1 MRYGKSFKAVRRVSA
16 TRLLLLSAALWQAA
30 AGGAAAQAVPAAS
43 AEESAKTLHLLRRA
57 TWGVTPADLAAVQAE
72 GRDAWL
78 ERQLHPERIP
88 DAELAPRL
96 ASFDALGLSMPSLA
110 VMFQPQN
117 QVIRQLQ
124 AMNMVD
130 VGNGVMRPDS
140 TMTRQDLSPE
150 MRRQIQQSSPQQ
162 LLNQLVSAKLVRSV
176 HTERQLEEVMT
187 DFWFNHF
194 NVFFGK
200 NQVRYAVDDYE
211 RDAIR
216 PHVFGKF
223 EDMLMATAKHPAML
237 FYLDNAQSVV
247 PDSMR
252 DMNAAQMRQVD
263 RLRQM
268 TPAERERLIASGRI
282 TPAQQRQLQRL
293 EAMGPN
299 PMPAVPQRGRG
310 MNENYA
316 RELMELHTLG
326 VDGGYTQADVIEVAR
341 ALTGWTFVPFGGRG
355 GGAGRG
361 AGAGAGANVEPG
373 EFVFNAVAHDR
384 REKTVLGQ
392 RLPAGRGIEDG
403 EAVIHMLATHPS
415 TANFIATKLVERFVS
430 DKPEPAYVEE
440 IAQVFLRTDGDLREV
455 TRALFTS
462 PRFYAAEVR
471 GTKVKTPFEL
481 VASALRVTH
490 SEVGASQRTMQ
501 TLRSM
506 GHLPYSEPAPTG
518 FPASSEDW
526 VNSGAMLARMNFGLD
541 LAEGRVDRT
550 RPDLQVLAPG
560 VDQRDTN
567 ALVRGVLASVLPG
580 TDTESLAKALVA
592 DLEKNGTGAAR
603 ARAARTIGLAIG
615 SPEFQRR

>member
-1 MRYGKSFKAVRRVSA
+1 MRYGIVFQAVRRVAA
-16 TRLLLLSAALWQAA
+16 TRLLLLSAALWQAG
-30 AGGAAAQAVPAAS
+30 AGDVTAQATPTATAG
-43 AEESAKTLHLLRRA
+43 EEAAKTLHLLRRA

-117 QVIRQLQ
+117 QVLRQLQ

-140 TMTRQDLSPE
+140 TLTRQDLSPE
-150 MRRQIQQSSPQQ
+150 MRQQLQQSSPQQ
-162 LLNQLVSAKLVRSV
+162 LLNQLVSAKLIRSV
-176 HTERQLEEVMT
+176 HTERQLEEIMT

-211 RDAIR
+211 REAIR
-216 PHVFGKF
+216 PHVFGQF

-237 FYLDNAQSVV
+237 FYLDNASSVV

-299 PMPAVPQRGRG
+299 PMPPLPQRGRG

-326 VDGGYTQADVIEVAR
+326 VDGGYTQQDVIEVAR
-341 ALTGWTFVPFGGRG
+341 ALTGWTFAPFGGRG
-355 GGAGRG
+355 GGAGR
-361 AGAGAGANVEPG
+361 GAGANVEPG

-403 EAVIHMLATHPS
+403 EEVIRMLAKHPS
-415 TANFIATKLVERFVS
+415 TANFISTKLVERFVS
-430 DKPEPAYVEE
+430 DKPDPAFVAE

-462 PRFYAAEVR
+462 PRFYAPEVR

-490 SEVGASQRTMQ
+490 SDVGASQRTMQ

-541 LAEGRVDRT
+541 LAEGRIDRT
-550 RPDLQVLAPG
+550 RPDLQAFAPG
-560 VDQRDTN
+560 VDARDNN
-567 ALVRGVLASVLPG
+567 ALVRGVLASVIPG
-580 TDTESLAKALVA
+580 MDTESLALALVA
-592 DLEKNGTGAAR
+592 DLEKNVTGAAR
-603 ARAARTIGLAIG
+603 AKTARAIGLAIG